1 MNKAAFI
8 ATPTLA
14 LVLIFA
20 VLMNAMSRGLGETFG
35 VFLLPLSNEFGW
47 SRTTLTGAYVLYMAG
62 YGVCAPLAGQLYARA
77 GPRVTFA
84 LGLTALGS
92 GFVIASFA
100 EGPLPL
106 YAGIGLLGALG
117 ASAIGM
123 IATSS
128 FIRTWFSHRL
138 TTALGVAHTGLSIGV
153 LIFAPLAQWLIE
165 DFGWRTA
172 YVALGAIALAFVPLI
187 VLTPWSPLKVRATTR
202 HSAENS
208 DANDPNWTLVKA
220 ARTAPFWGLALAFFC
235 TSGAYFMVAPQLVAY
250 LVFSGFTATTAAW
263 SFGATGLLAISGMV
277 GIGWAADRF
286 GPIRVVTAS
295 YVASALGFIAFE
307 RLATEPT
314 WLVLGTALALYGV
327 TAGCRAPIITG
338 LAAKL
343 FPGRG
348 YAAVLGGINAGMG
361 FGAASGALVGA
372 QLIDAFG
379 HYSYLFVSGAALLAV
394 ASMLFIIIG
403 PLRRGSWDRRP
414 HA

>member
-1 MNKAAFI
+1 MNKAAFV
-8 ATPTLA
+8 ASPTLA
-14 LVLIFA
+14 LVLVFA

-35 VFLLPLSNEFGW
+35 VFVLPLSTEFGW

-62 YGVCAPLAGQLYARA
+62 YGLCAPLAGQLYARA

-92 GFVIASFA
+92 GFVLSSFA
-100 EGPLPL
+100 KGPLPL

-138 TTALGVAHTGLSIGV
+138 TTALGIAHTGLSIGV

-165 DFGWRTA
+165 DFGWRIA
-172 YVALGAIALAFVPLI
+172 YITLGAFALALVPLI
-187 VLTPWSPLKVRATTR
+187 VLTPWRPLQVKATTR
-202 HSAENS
+202 HDAKKT
-208 DANDPNWTLVKA
+208 DANDPNWTLVRA

-235 TSGAYFMVAPQLVAY
+235 TSGAYFMVAPQLVTY
-250 LVFSGFTATTAAW
+250 LVFSGFNATTAAW

-295 YVASALGFIAFE
+295 YCASALGFIAFA
-307 RLATEPT
+307 RLSIDPT

-343 FPGRG
+343 YPGRG

-361 FGAASGALVGA
+361 FGAAAGALLGA
-372 QLIDAFG
+372 RLIDTFG
-379 HYSYLFVSGAALLAV
+379 HYHYLFFLGAGLLV
-394 ASMLFIIIG
+394 LASMLFIVIG
-403 PLRRGSWDRRP
+403 PLRRGSWNPGPD
-414 HA
+414 A